1 MARTATGKSFAPARK
16 TIAATFTIGQVAKA
30 LRCHE
35 RSARLY
41 LREVN
46 GNIDCYASNRAEPV
60 DRQTLIALYAR
71 YAGNQVARRLT
82 PLLQS

>member
-1 MARTATGKSFAPARK
+1 MAKTASGNAFAPSSK
-16 TIAATFTIGQVAKA
+16 PIPTTFTIGQVAKA

-60 DRQTLIALYAR
+60 DRQTLVALYSR

>member
-1 MARTATGKSFAPARK
+1 MAKTATSNSFAPARR
-16 TIAATFTIGQVAKA
+16 TIPSTFTIGQVAKA

-46 GNIDCYASNRAEPV
+46 GNIDCYASDRAESV
-60 DRQTLIALYAR
+60 DRQTLMALYAR